1 MKKDKT
7 ILEKIGIRDEI
18 AKKWKKKGL
27 KITYPTRARTRFLK
41 SDDGEIFI
49 ENGDKFVP
57 PLSKEE
63 TRIYK
68 RYPEKFREDFLKNV
82 RFYIKFCNFIYK
94 TQKKVERLK
103 NKEKIAGLL
112 SLIYLFQRAMDYHYY
127 HWDRYLVYQNYPST
141 PVGYWWKRLRD
152 LSTKIKLTKKKV
164 IRNRSSEDFL
174 KLLMGDKEIFKKFK
188 KNLSKRDFLKLKQS
202 LKAIKIFEN
211 SQQKEV
217 DLVIDFRRREEI
229 FVRTAFPMW
238 NKLCEEIKKH
248 PELIK
253 KRNIS
258 EIKKIINIHPVIA
271 IRKIMLQKTLRCYD
285 DEVFSQF
292 KREIKRWL

>member
-1 MKKDKT
+1 MKKNKT

-18 AKKWKKKGL
+18 VKKWKKRGL
-27 KITYPTRARTRFLK
+27 KITYPTIVRTRFLK

-49 ENGDKFVP
+49 ENGDKFVH

-94 TQKKVERLK
+94 NQKKVERLK
-103 NKEKIAGLL
+103 NKEKIAALL
-112 SLIYLFQRAMDYHYY
+112 SLIYLFQQAMDYHYY

-141 PVGYWWKRLRD
+141 PVGYWWKRLKD
-152 LSTKIKLTKKKV
+152 LSAKIEPAKKKV
-164 IRNRSSEDFL
+164 IRNRPSEDFL
-174 KLLMGDKEIFKKFK
+174 KLLMGDKKILKKFEE
-188 KNLSKRDFLKLKQS
+188 NLSKRDFLKLKQS
-202 LKAIKIFEN
+202 LKAIKIFEDA
-211 SQQKEV
+211 QQKEV
-217 DLVIDFRRREEI
+217 NLVIDFRRREEI

-238 NKLCEEIKKH
+238 NKFCEEIKKH

-258 EIKKIINIHPVIA
+258 EIKKIINFHPIIA

-292 KREIKRWL
+292 EREIKRWL